1 MFNTGNDLKEN
12 VKSESML
19 LTGGKYDLKKQ
30 HSVTQA
36 TQTSP
41 EVPGSSQSVNFPE
54 CSFDFT
60 KEQVMGKRTH
70 SHSVSAIKINIRF

>member
-1 MFNTGNDLKEN
+1 MLNTGNDLKKK
-12 VKSESML
+12 VTSDSML
-19 LTGGKYDLKKQ
+19 LTSEKYDMKKQ

-41 EVPGSSQSVNFPE
+41 EVPWPSHSVNFPE

-60 KEQVMGKRTH
+60 REQVMGKLIC
-70 SHSVSAIKINIRF
+70 SHSVLAIKKYIY